1 MEKTFYID
9 QLHVNAF
16 ETRDEMAENAALK
29 AGGQIISLLQIKPYL
44 NIIFAAAPSQDEFLK
59 ALIEYPGIDWQ
70 RINAFHMDEY
80 IGLSKDAPQSFGNY
94 LNKRVFS
101 KAPFRSVYYIRGDVT
116 DPEGEARRYEL
127 QLKENPPDIVFM
139 GIGENDHI
147 AFNDPHVA
155 DFRDPDGVKII
166 SLDLVSRQQQVNDGC
181 FSELSLVPEKA
192 ITLTIPMLV
201 SAPLIFCVVPG
212 KTKATAVLNT
222 LTQPIVEAYPAT
234 ILRTHPAAELY
245 IDADSAVSFA
255 GVFEANP
262 ELKNLQPIS

>member
-16 ETRDEMAENAALK
+16 ETREKMAGSAALK
-29 AGGQIISLLQIKPYL
+29 AGAQIISLLQVKPYL

-59 ALIEYPGIDWQ
+59 ALIDFPGIDWQ

-80 IGLSKDAPQSFGNY
+80 IGLPEDAPQSFGNY
-94 LNKRVFS
+94 LNERVFS
-101 KAPFRSVYYIRGDVT
+101 KVPFRSVHFIRGNVT
-116 DPEGEARRYEL
+116 DPEGEAHRYEL
-127 QLKENPPDIVFM
+127 QLKAFPPDIVFM
-139 GIGENDHI
+139 GIGENGHI

-155 DFRDPDGVKII
+155 DFRDPFGAKVI

-181 FSELSLVPEKA
+181 FSELKLVPEQA

-201 SAPLIFCVVPG
+201 SAPVIYCVVPG
-212 KTKATAVLNT
+212 RTKANAVFNT
-222 LTQPIVEAYPAT
+222 LTQPIVETYPAT

-245 IDADSAVSFA
+245 IDADSAGSFA
-255 GVFEANP
+255 EVYEAHP
-262 ELKNLQPIS
+262 ELKN